1 MRVLG
6 LDIGFG
12 FTKVTDG
19 RNHQIFK
26 SVVGEAAEAA
36 FNNTINPGSAAPL
49 GPHRQITIGDESYF
63 VGETAEAGSRG
74 RGFTLDQQQLLSRY
88 ARVLA
93 AAAIAPM
100 VPSGEPLRVVTG
112 LPISFL
118 RRHRDGLT
126 ALLQQRQQ
134 VTLTHADGSTED
146 KQIHIE
152 KVRVIPQPFGALFN
166 NMLNDHGKPSA
177 QRFITE
183 KLGIIDI
190 GFRTADYA
198 ISDRTRYSERGS
210 QSSDAGIS
218 LAYTAIA
225 NSLTEQSGVQVE
237 LYRLYEAVER
247 GSIKIKGKRY
257 DLTKLTERAFRSL
270 ATRVSNEVNRLWADD
285 WDLDA
290 VVLSGGGSGALL
302 PYLQPLLEH
311 ELLPVTEG
319 EDPRLLNVRGYYKY
333 GLHLWPPET
342 AARQS
347 TR

>member
-1 MRVLG
+1 MQVVG

-12 FTKVTDG
+12 FTKATDG
-19 RNHQIFK
+19 RNQQIFK

-36 FNNTINPGSAAPL
+36 FTNPISLATEAARA
-49 GPHRQITIGDESYF
+49 HRQISIGDESYF

-74 RGFTLDQQQLLSRY
+74 RGFTLDQQQLLTRY

-93 AAAIAPM
+93 SAAIAPM

-118 RRHRDGLT
+118 RRHRDGLA
-126 ALLQQRQQ
+126 ALLQQRHQ
-134 VTLTHADGSTED
+134 VTLTHADGSKES
-146 KQIHIE
+146 KQIHVE
-152 KVRVIPQPFGALFN
+152 KVRVIPQPFGALFRH
-166 NMLNDHGKPSA
+166 MLSDQGKGA
-177 QRFITE
+177 VQRFVTDKI
-183 KLGIIDI
+183 GIIDI

-225 NSLTEQSGVQVE
+225 NNLTEQSGVQVE
-237 LYRLYEAVER
+237 LYRLYEAIDR

-257 DLTKLTERAFRSL
+257 DLNKLTERAFGAL
-270 ATRVSNEVNRLWADD
+270 ATRVATELNRLWADD

-290 VVLSGGGSGALL
+290 VIIAGGGGAALL
-302 PYLQPLLEH
+302 PYLQPLIEH
-311 ELLPVTEG
+311 ELIPV
-319 EDPRLLNVRGYYKY
+319 DADADSRMLNVQGYYRY
-333 GLHLWPPET
+333 GRHLWP
-342 AARQS
+342 S
-347 TR
+347 TPAQPNG